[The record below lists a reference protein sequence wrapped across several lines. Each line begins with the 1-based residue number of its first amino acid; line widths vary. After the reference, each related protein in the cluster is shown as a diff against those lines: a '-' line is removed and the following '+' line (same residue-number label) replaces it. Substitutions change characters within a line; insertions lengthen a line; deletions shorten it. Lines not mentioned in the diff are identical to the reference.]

1 MNKIAFFKM
10 AEGKETHRVQKLISN
25 YGYCSR
31 RKAEDLINAGRVKV
45 NGKTIKIGDQAT
57 EEDKISI
64 DGQEISASKKIYIAF
79 NKPIGCVTALED
91 KHQKT
96 IMEYIDIPER
106 IFPIGRLDFNTS
118 GLLILTNDGDFAN
131 LVMHPRYEVKKTYL
145 AGTKEPVSDF
155 EKKQLENGIVLED
168 GKTAPAKV
176 KLGPKNT
183 LEITIHEGKN
193 RIIRR
198 MLEALGHKVVFLERI
213 KIGSLQLGN
222 LEPGYYRHLSKEERE
237 KVFK

>member
-1 MNKIAFFKM
+1 MEN
-10 AEGKETHRVQKLISN
+10 KETHRVQKLISS

-31 RKAEDLINAGRVKV
+31 RKAEDLIQAGRVKV
-45 NGKTIKIGDQAT
+45 NGKTIKIGEQAT
-57 EEDKISI
+57 EQDKITI
-64 DGQEISASKKIYIAF
+64 DGKEIKGSEKIYIAF

-96 IMEYIDIPER
+96 IMEYIDLPTRVI
-106 IFPIGRLDFNTS
+106 PIGRLDYNTS
-118 GLLILTNDGDFAN
+118 GLLILTNDGDYAN

-145 AGTKEPVSDF
+145 AGTKEPLSDF
-155 EKKQLENGIVLED
+155 DKKKIENGIVLED
-168 GKTAPAKV
+168 GKTSPAKV

-183 LEITIHEGKN
+183 AEITIHEGKN

-198 MLEALGHKVVFLERI
+198 MLEALGHRVFFLERI
-213 KIGSLQLGN
+213 KIGSLWLGD
-222 LEPGYYRHLSKEERE
+222 LEPGAYRHLSKADRE